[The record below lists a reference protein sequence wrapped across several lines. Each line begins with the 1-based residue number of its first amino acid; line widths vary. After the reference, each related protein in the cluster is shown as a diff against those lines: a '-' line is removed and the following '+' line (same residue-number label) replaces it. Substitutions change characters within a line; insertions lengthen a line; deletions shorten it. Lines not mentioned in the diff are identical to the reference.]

1 LDEFQRAVAYS
12 YDNGLKDRL
21 ETGIMSLVSLLK
33 WKVLDHV
40 DSDDVLFAFAPKR
53 QHSCSGLLMLTTV
66 NVHRLTTYVTRRNQN
81 FILPES
87 PLLILECT
95 PPYQLGERLTLPP
108 YIVHHQY
115 SYGPRPQPSSK
126 IVELAERIAALSP
139 EERKQIGHALSKHLR
154 LQEQQMISERAKQE
168 AGTKKKG
175 KACVLKIPVYLG
187 FTKLMEGGFEI
198 RLVDDDL

>member
-21 ETGIMSLVSLLK
+21 ETCIMSL
-33 WKVLDHV
+33 WKVLDHG

-53 QHSCSGLLMLTTV
+53 QHSCSGLLMLATV

-87 PLLILECT
+87 PLLILS
-95 PPYQLGERLTLPP
+95 LFMN
-108 YIVHHQY
+108 VHFANATQVKWSVQVCFLLQY

-154 LQEQQMISERAKQE
+154 LQEQQMISHEGESKTRGWNQKSI
-168 AGTKKKG
+168 GKG
-175 KACVLKIPVYLG
+175 KACVHKIPVYLG

-198 RLVDDDL
+198 